1 MYLVHFFEDPVSYV
15 SGWQGGWDQIALT
28 RYVWQWSKR
37 YNTLKS
43 GQLRVNLQLY
53 VDISK

>member
-1 MYLVHFFEDPVSYV
+1 MNDRQFYFLKDPVSYV

-37 YNTLKS
+37 
-43 GQLRVNLQLY
+43 
-53 VDISK
+53 